1 MVGVSDSDT
10 SWESG
15 YEKTETHPHHPHA
28 ALTICV
34 LLSKASVACKSCQL
48 YLK

>member
-15 YEKTETHPHHPHA
+15 YEKTETHPHPA